1 MPAPSLKVRGLALLL
16 TTAVRLLYLTLK
28 VHVEGE
34 ATMESLREE
43 CGGVILVTW
52 HGNSLIPIA
61 RSRGKG
67 YTGMVSLSR
76 DGELLTAFLT
86 AMRWRTIRGSSGR
99 NGVKAAREA
108 LDALQVPGVV
118 LTVTPDGPRGPA
130 RSVQAGVVFLARKSG
145 KPIIPVGIGI
155 KQCWRTRSWD
165 HFLIPKPG
173 SVVRWIYGDPIFIC
187 TSDNDIERACLTV
200 EQAINDLD
208 ARASSEWQRHPRH
221 TDTVMTRQD
230 HATDE

>member
-1 MPAPSLKVRGLALLL
+1 MSAPSLQVRGLALLL
-16 TTAVRLLYLTLK
+16 TMAVRLLYVTLR
-28 VHVEGE
+28 VRVDGE
-34 ATMESLREE
+34 ANMESLRQDY
-43 CGGVILVTW
+43 GGVILVTW

-76 DGELLTAFLT
+76 DGELLTAFLA
-86 AMRWRTIRGSSGR
+86 AMRWQTIRGSSGR

-155 KQCWRTRSWD
+155 KRCWRTRSWD

-173 SVVRWIYGDPIFIC
+173 SVVRWLYGDPIFIC
-187 TSDNDIERACLTV
+187 PSDTDIERACLRV

-208 ARASSEWQRHPRH
+208 AQASSEWQRRAPYE
-221 TDTVMTRQD
+221 DTVMTRQD
-230 HATDE
+230 HVTDE